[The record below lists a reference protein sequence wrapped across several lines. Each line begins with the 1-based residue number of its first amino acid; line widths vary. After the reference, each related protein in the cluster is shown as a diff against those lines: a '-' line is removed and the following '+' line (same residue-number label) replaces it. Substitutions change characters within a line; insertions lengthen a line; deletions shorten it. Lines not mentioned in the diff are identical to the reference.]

1 MYCGIIND
9 EKLIEKVNWPLVSLR
24 EELVAKGYSYNE
36 ADNAIALS
44 LPVCIMSAVIDS
56 ARSEFLSKRL
66 DRNREGR

>member
-9 EKLIEKVNWPLVSLR
+9 EKLIEKVNRPIIALR

-44 LPVCIMSAVIDS
+44 LPVCIAGAVIDS
-56 ARSEFLSKRL
+56 ARSEFISKRL
-66 DRNREGR
+66 DIN